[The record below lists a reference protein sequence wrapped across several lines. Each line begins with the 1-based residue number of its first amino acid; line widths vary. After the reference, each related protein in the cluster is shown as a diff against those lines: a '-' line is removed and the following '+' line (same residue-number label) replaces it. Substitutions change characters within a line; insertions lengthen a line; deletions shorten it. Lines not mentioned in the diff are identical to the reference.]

1 MFYFTTYQTYLKQE
15 FWFTV
20 TERMSGKVKYT
31 SSTYPTV
38 EETEIIAR
46 SCVAHYEAIAHRDEE
61 DYQNSLKG
69 ESST

>member
-20 TERMSGKVKYT
+20 TERLFGKVRYT

-38 EETEIIAR
+38 EETETAAR
-46 SCVAHYEAIAHRDEE
+46 EFVAYYEAIARRDEE
-61 DYQNSLKG
+61 DYLKSIG
-69 ESST
+69 ESSK

>member
-1 MFYFTTYQTYLKQE
+1 MFYFTTYKTYLKQE

-20 TERMSGKVKYT
+20 TERLSGKVRYT

-46 SCVAHYEAIAHRDEE
+46 SCVAHYEAIARRDEQ
-61 DYQNSLKG
+61 DYLSACEGL
-69 ESST
+69 

>member
-1 MFYFTTYQTYLKQE
+1 MFYFTTYQTYQQQE

-20 TERMSGKVKYT
+20 TERMSGQVRYT

-46 SCVAHYEAIAHRDEE
+46 SYVAHYETKAHRDEE
-61 DYQNSLKG
+61 DYQNYIK
-69 ESST
+69 ESSQ